1 MKTRSIIRRTVA
13 WLLLTT
19 TLVFLVS
26 GFGITEF
33 RVVESVTFGLLTKPL
48 SFQLHE
54 VVWIPFLVLLI
65 THIYLGTT
73 GKKREV

>member
-13 WLLLTT
+13 WLLATT

-54 VVWIPFLVLLI
+54 VIWIPFLILLI
-65 THIYLGTT
+65 IHIYLGMT